1 MIHALIYP
9 CREASRLS
17 NLRREQP
24 LSLSQQV
31 RLNVHLTLCSTCRA
45 YQRQVTII
53 ETAFRLHAKRVEA
66 ALPVSAELD
75 AAATERIRQRLRQ
88 G

>member
-1 MIHALIYP
+1 MIHAVIYP

-24 LSLSQQV
+24 LSLGQRV
-31 RLNVHLTLCSTCRA
+31 RLNIHLTLCSTCRA
-45 YQRQVTII
+45 YQRQVSVI
-53 ETAFRLHAKRVEA
+53 ESAFRLHARRVEA
-66 ALPVSAELD
+66 ALPVSADLD

>member
-1 MIHALIYP
+1 VIHALIYP

-24 LSLSQQV
+24 LSLSQRV
-31 RLNVHLTLCSTCRA
+31 RLNVHLTLCGTCRA
-45 YQRQVTII
+45 YQRQITII

-66 ALPVSAELD
+66 ALPISAELD